1 MQKFMTKLGVALA
14 GALFM
19 GSASAV
25 TFTDV
30 AGREVTIPDDKKIE
44 NILLGEGRF
53 LHAVALLE
61 GDKPFARIAGWQ
73 GDFKKL
79 DPQSYEVY
87 KAKFPEIDTI
97 PLIGNS
103 TPESVSSEKALT
115 INPDVVIFGVSGH
128 GPDIESGL
136 VKYFEKMGV
145 PVVFIDFRSHP
156 LENTVPSIRALGKA
170 IQREAEAE
178 KYIEFYESELKKVT
192 DITSKI
198 PEDQKT
204 SVFIELKA
212 GTSDDCC
219 STAGNGN
226 MGDFVD
232 LAGGNNISKPLLPAA
247 LGKINLEKLIVA
259 DPDVYIASGSIL
271 PNKGLSGVPFGMTTT
286 KDEARSGLESVLNRN
301 GISTL
306 SAIKNKRV
314 YGLWHTYYNS
324 PYNIIAIQNMAKW
337 FYPDEFKDLDPNETQ
352 QRLYDQFLPVDLEG
366 TFWIELESK

>member
-1 MQKFMTKLGVALA
+1 
-14 GALFM
+14 
-19 GSASAV
+19 
-25 TFTDV
+25 
-30 AGREVTIPDDKKIE
+30 
-44 NILLGEGRF
+44 
-53 LHAVALLE
+53 
-61 GDKPFARIAGWQ
+61 
-73 GDFKKL
+73 
-79 DPQSYEVY
+79 
-87 KAKFPEIDTI
+87 FPEIDTI

-232 LAGGNNISKPLLPAA
+232 LAGDRK
-247 LGKINLEKLIVA
+247 
-259 DPDVYIASGSIL
+259 
-271 PNKGLSGVPFGMTTT
+271 
-286 KDEARSGLESVLNRN
+286 SV
-301 GISTL
+301 
-306 SAIKNKRV
+306 V
-314 YGLWHTYYNS
+314 
-324 PYNIIAIQNMAKW
+324 
-337 FYPDEFKDLDPNETQ
+337 
-352 QRLYDQFLPVDLEG
+352 
-366 TFWIELESK
+366 